1 MHSVRQSRSR
11 ILFEVCCA
19 LAIAASFVGA
29 WMQTGAWA
37 LLPAAGVAALYG
49 LIHAFDMAG
58 RRDVVSV
65 EPQRIDFATDDQCD
79 ALAGD
84 EAGVMTATA
93 NQPLETGKDAEQSE
107 PVTPAIPSEAG
118 SRRTKAPRKSGGRR
132 TKAAKETNVTELAL
146 SEEAETASIHYNAAE
161 ADSPVATEEVAHPH
175 IEALF
180 EPEPFARM
188 PRRAFGRK
196 GG

>member
-1 MHSVRQSRSR
+1 MHRYRQSRSR
-11 ILFEVCCA
+11 ILFDVFCA
-19 LAIAASFVGA
+19 LAVAASCVGT

-49 LIHAFDMAG
+49 LVHAFDMAG
-58 RRDVVSV
+58 PREVVSV
-65 EPQRIDFATDDQCD
+65 EPQRIDFATDEPEAVAADD
-79 ALAGD
+79 
-84 EAGVMTATA
+84 AGVLTETAG
-93 NQPLETGKDAEQSE
+93 QPVETGRDTGQLE
-107 PVTPAIPSEAG
+107 PAIPAGPSEAG

-132 TKAAKETNVTELAL
+132 TKAAEKSNVAELAPL
-146 SEEAETASIHYNAAE
+146 EEAETASIHQELADH
-161 ADSPVATEEVAHPH
+161 DSPIAPEMGAHPH